1 MTWLLLGIMVVATVF
16 GDLLQSREMKRSGAQ
31 NVNARG
37 LLALLKHIGNRLY
50 LVLAI
55 VCMAISF
62 FAFMALLQR
71 APMSFAVPASAATVI
86 LETILAKLFLK
97 ERVGKRRWAGAVLV
111 AAGVVLLAR

>member
-16 GDLLQSREMKRSGAQ
+16 GDLLQSREMKARTGAQ
-31 NVNARG
+31 NVDVRG
-37 LLALLKHIGNRLY
+37 LLALLKQIGNRLY

-71 APMSFAVPASAATVI
+71 A
-86 LETILAKLFLK
+86 
-97 ERVGKRRWAGAVLV
+97 R
-111 AAGVVLLAR
+111 